1 LISLFPPFL
10 LGFLALSFQIFL
22 LREFSV
28 HFYGNEITFGL
39 LLACWLLWGGI
50 GSISA
55 SKLKFNPSKFPWI
68 YYALALLYPLSLVG
82 LRFSRFILKLLP
94 GEITGIIPILVFSL
108 VITFLV
114 STPLGMLFVFNTH
127 YQKGNLVQV
136 YLLESIGSSAA
147 GLVVY
152 FFFIPFLSNWQGA
165 AFIAG
170 LSVLAIFF
178 TFGYKKQL
186 ISVVLIILLLILFAL
201 FDFPSQKIY
210 WKPFSLIKSKDTPYG
225 KLQVIKTEEQ
235 ISLYNNSLQVY
246 SYPDLAVSEE
256 AVHFAL
262 LQNPWA
268 ETLLLVG
275 GGAGGCLNEILKYPK
290 VEAEF
295 TYIFRT
301 AGLI

>member
-1 LISLFPPFL
+1 
-10 LGFLALSFQIFL
+10 
-22 LREFSV
+22 
-28 HFYGNEITFGL
+28 
-39 LLACWLLWGGI
+39 
-50 GSISA
+50 
-55 SKLKFNPSKFPWI
+55 
-68 YYALALLYPLSLVG
+68 
-82 LRFSRFILKLLP
+82 
-94 GEITGIIPILVFSL
+94 
-108 VITFLV
+108 
-114 STPLGMLFVFNTH
+114 MLFVFNTH

-275 GGAGGCLNEILKYPK
+275 GGAGGCLNEILKYPRLSK
-290 VEAEF
+290 
-295 TYIFRT
+295 RNS
-301 AGLI
+301 